1 MCVLC
6 FCYDFFVTDHDKMY
20 HNTVNA
26 SLGALYLESDISG
39 YPGARARPCSEF
51 EQFHGRKFDLEPK
64 YSATFGMKL
73 AIKE

>member
-1 MCVLC
+1 MCFVFVC
-6 FCYDFFVTDHDKMY
+6 DFFVTDHDEIY

-51 EQFHGRKFDLEPK
+51 ESHCGILE
-64 YSATFGMKL
+64 YTV
-73 AIKE
+73 